1 VTKNRRRA
9 GARRRFFLFATESIG
24 VIYDAAVTAP
34 RRRAA
39 HSLPSIVGMSLALIV
54 VACGPSSA
62 SLPPPA
68 TATAPSL
75 TPVPGGPASPV
86 IGASVGPPSTSNVEG
101 FGEIW
106 DGLPP
111 SWPKFPGQSQ
121 SEIGSDA
128 SEVLVVKGDP
138 AALAIQLRR
147 TLEQRGSWGVDIGSA
162 LEDGTVMLEAIGA
175 PEGCK
180 VRARFTPNTPGSD
193 EGTLQVYYGA
203 KCPWT

>member
-1 VTKNRRRA
+1 MS
-9 GARRRFFLFATESIG
+9 L
-24 VIYDAAVTAP
+24 IYDAAVTAP

-39 HSLPSIVGMSLALIV
+39 HPLQPILGTLLALIV
-54 VACGPSSA
+54 VACSPASA
-62 SLPPPA
+62 SPPPPA

-86 IGASVGPPSTSNVEG
+86 IGATVGPPTTSNVEG

-106 DGLPP
+106 DALPA

-128 SEVLVVKGDP
+128 SEMFVVKGDP

-147 TLEQRGSWGVDIGSA
+147 TLEQRGGWTVDIGSA
-162 LEDGTVMLEAIGA
+162 LEDGTVVLEAIGA
-175 PEGCK
+175 PEGCR
-180 VRARFTPNTPGSD
+180 VRARFSPNSPGD
-193 EGTLQVYYGA
+193 DLGTLLVYYGA
-203 KCPWT
+203 SCPWT